1 MLLDVKHRKS
11 FRLCLTGIWY
21 GIRFRTLIHLKRQYK
36 KLACGVYLSLSIFSE
51 LLLEWGN
58 YKTRCSG
65 QTQSGRQQ
73 RCFMDY
79 GVCDDYK
86 QILEQ
91 YTYLHD
97 PVAKY
102 VIVLHKITKKHNS
115 SWRWHKNGPYIGTQ
129 NHRCEYIGDEPEV
142 EQVYSFQIF
151 HIVD

>member
-1 MLLDVKHRKS
+1 
-11 FRLCLTGIWY
+11 
-21 GIRFRTLIHLKRQYK
+21 
-36 KLACGVYLSLSIFSE
+36 
-51 LLLEWGN
+51 
-58 YKTRCSG
+58 
-65 QTQSGRQQ
+65 
-73 RCFMDY
+73 MDY

-151 HIVD
+151 SHCGLDKIKDRKCINICYKILIN